1 MHGRDERMS
10 QSTFYQSVEFTYR
23 LMKQVSDLN

>member
-1 MHGRDERMS
+1 MS

-23 LMKQVSDLN
+23 LMKELTGGGTADR